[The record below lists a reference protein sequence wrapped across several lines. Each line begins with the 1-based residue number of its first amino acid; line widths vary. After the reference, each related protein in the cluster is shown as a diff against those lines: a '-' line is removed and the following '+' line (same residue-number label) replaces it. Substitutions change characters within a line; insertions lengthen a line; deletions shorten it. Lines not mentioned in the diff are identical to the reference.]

1 MEFSTN
7 KPIYR
12 QIIDYSFGRIITG
25 DWREEERIP
34 SVRELSVQL
43 AVNSH
48 TVLKAYEYLQ
58 ASEIIIP
65 RRGMG
70 FYLAADATQRVNSLR
85 REEFFTTTVPEI
97 AREMELLGITPEELI
112 DRLRPQLKS

>member
-1 MEFSTN
+1 
-7 KPIYR
+7 
-12 QIIDYSFGRIITG
+12 
-25 DWREEERIP
+25 
-34 SVRELSVQL
+34 
-43 AVNSH
+43 
-48 TVLKAYEYLQ
+48 
-58 ASEIIIP
+58 
-65 RRGMG
+65 MG